1 MSAAAVFVCVAGSV
15 CLLALGAVRAL
26 SRAFEEYQRRYLA
39 PSLDALREMFLFV
52 EPRQLLHLNVAALI
66 LSAAGGS
73 AVGGP
78 LCGALAAVAGLFAP
92 ALAVR
97 WYRTRR
103 LRRFEGQLGEALQQI
118 ATALR
123 AGLTLQQA
131 VEQVGRESD
140 PPLRHELGLLTR
152 EVKLGVA
159 IDVALAAMAD
169 RIRSDDLQLVATS
182 TAIARQLGGNM
193 AEMFEGIAAT
203 IRERFRLEG
212 RIAAL
217 TSQGKLQGII
227 VAALPAALG
236 LFLDSFR
243 PDLIEPMF
251 ESAYGYAL
259 LLGIALLQAIG
270 FLGIRR
276 IVAIDV

>member
-1 MSAAAVFVCVAGSV
+1 MSAAVVFACVAGSV
-15 CLLALGAVRAL
+15 CLLSLGAVRAL

-39 PSLDALREMFLFV
+39 PSLDALREMFLFL
-52 EPRQLLHLNVAALI
+52 EPRQLLHLNFAAL
-66 LSAAGGS
+66 LLFAAAGS
-73 AVGGP
+73 ALAGP
-78 LCGALAAVAGLFAP
+78 SCGALAAVVGLFAP
-92 ALAVR
+92 ALAIR
-97 WYRTRR
+97 WYRARR
-103 LRRFEGQLGEALQQI
+103 LSRFEGQLGDALQQI
-118 ATALR
+118 ANALR

-140 PPLRHELGLLTR
+140 PPLRHELGLLVR

-159 IDVALAAMAD
+159 IDSALAAMAE

-182 TAIARQLGGNM
+182 AAIARQLGGNM
-193 AEMFEGIAAT
+193 AEMFEAIAAT

-227 VAALPAALG
+227 VAALPPVLG
-236 LFLDSFR
+236 LFLHSFR

-251 ESAYGYAL
+251 DGAFGYAL
-259 LLGIALLQAIG
+259 LAGIALLQAIG
-270 FLGIRR
+270 FLTIRR